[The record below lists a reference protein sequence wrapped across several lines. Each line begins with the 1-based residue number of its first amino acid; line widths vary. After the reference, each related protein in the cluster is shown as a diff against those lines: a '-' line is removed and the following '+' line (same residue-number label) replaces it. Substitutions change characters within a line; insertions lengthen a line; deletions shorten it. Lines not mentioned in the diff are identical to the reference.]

1 MPIGV
6 PKVPNDDNDYS
17 GVPAYFEYDGD
28 DDYASFIKKKKEKDT
43 DMDLMHYLSA
53 TGRIFLFEEL
63 TFEVTEKIMGL
74 MLLVDSEEDIDKITL
89 YINSPGGHVMN
100 GISLHDTMK
109 LLDKRIC
116 TVALGQAASTAAL
129 VLASGTKRH
138 RAASENSR
146 VMLHQPKAK
155 KSPEYHL
162 AGAMIGDAEY
172 VKTLRVSVAKLFSE
186 MGTQPWT
193 TILADMNRDVFMSA
207 AEAIEYGIVDKI
219 FKNEEGK
226 EEEEKTNNESTY
238 TDRIW

>member
-6 PKVPNDDNDYS
+6 PKVPNDDNEYS
-17 GVPAYFEYDGD
+17 DVPAYFEYDGD
-28 DDYASFIKKKKEKDT
+28 DDYASFIKKKKKEKDT
-43 DMDLMHYLSA
+43 DMELIHYLNG
-53 TGRIFLFEEL
+53 TGRIFIFEEL
-63 TFEVTEKIMGL
+63 NFEATEKLMGL
-74 MLLVDSEEDIDKITL
+74 MLLLDSEEDIDKITV
-89 YINSPGGHVMN
+89 YINSPGGHVVN

-109 LLDKRIC
+109 LLDKRVC
-116 TVALGQAASTAAL
+116 TVALGLAASTAAL

-146 VMLHQPKAK
+146 VMFHQPKAK

-172 VKTLRVSVAKLFSE
+172 VMTLRVSVAKLLSE

-207 AEAIEYGIVDKI
+207 AEAIDYGIIDKI
-219 FKNEEGK
+219 REKED
-226 EEEEKTNNESTY
+226 EEEETTSNESIY